1 MRTKLS
7 VNLNKVA
14 LLRNTRDVGIP
25 SVTEAAKWCIE
36 AGAHGITVH
45 PRPDERHIT
54 RQDVYDLTE
63 VIDDVEFNI
72 EGNPFPD
79 YIDLVTDLHPTQ
91 CTLVPDSPEQ
101 RTSDHGWNLKEDAEH
116 LSPIIDQLKIEGMR
130 VSLFLDP
137 DAEQVQIAKDIG
149 ADRIELYTEAY
160 ARAYTEG
167 IADSVMD
174 SYVEA
179 ADLAYSIGLDIN
191 AGHDLNLDNLHFFL
205 EAIPHVS
212 EVSIGHALI
221 ADSILMGI
229 QKATES
235 YLNVL
240 DH

>member
-1 MRTKLS
+1 M
-7 VNLNKVA
+7 
-14 LLRNTRDVGIP
+14 P

-54 RQDVYDLTE
+54 RQDVYDLAE

-91 CTLVPDSPEQ
+91 CTLVPDEPDQ
-101 RTSDHGWNLKEDAEH
+101 RTSDHGWNLKEDGEH
-116 LSPIIDQLKIEGMR
+116 LAPIIDQLKIDGMR

-174 SYVEA
+174 SYIAA

-221 ADSILMGI
+221 SDSILMGI
-229 QKATES
+229 HKAIES
-235 YLNVL
+235 YLNAL

>member
-1 MRTKLS
+1 MKTKLS

-14 LLRNTRDVGIP
+14 LLRNTRDVGMP

-54 RQDVYDLTE
+54 RQDVYDIAE

-101 RTSDHGWNLKEDAEH
+101 RTSDHGWNLKEDGEH
-116 LSPIIDQLKIEGMR
+116 LAPIIDQLKIDGMR

-137 DAEQVQIAKDIG
+137 DVEQVQIAKDIG

-174 SYVEA
+174 SYVAA
-179 ADLAYSIGLDIN
+179 ADLAYSVGLDIN
-191 AGHDLNLDNLHFFL
+191 AGHDLNLDNRHFFL

-221 ADSILMGI
+221 SDSILMGI
-229 QKATES
+229 HKAIES